1 MVKKG
6 LLFLFA
12 LMITGYVNGQAN
24 ILNAK
29 SAKEINKKSAEQLAI
44 DKDGPLPYGY
54 VSERDVMWSKV
65 VWEFIDLNQKINSA
79 IK

>member
-29 SAKEINKKSAEQLAI
+29 TAKEINKKSAEQLAI
-44 DKDGPLPYGY
+44 DKDHLMH
-54 VSERDVMWSKV
+54 S
-65 VWEFIDLNQKINSA
+65 I
-79 IK
+79 